1 MIRKILAVIVG
12 YLLFA
17 ASALAFFK
25 VFDIDAHSAAS
36 TAVMIQTAINGI
48 IFSAL
53 AGCITQLIAKTGNL
67 KINYILALL
76 IAAFATFSYFKAS
89 GEHWTQLMAI
99 FIFAPLSILGGWFIV
114 KKRSKNL

>member
-12 YLLFA
+12 YIIFA
-17 ASALAFFK
+17 ATALAFFK
-25 VFDIDAHSAAS
+25 VFDIEAHSVAS
-36 TAVMIQTAINGI
+36 TTVMIQTAINGI

-53 AGCITQLIAKTGNL
+53 AGWITQLIAKTGNL

-76 IAAFATFSYFKAS
+76 IAAFATFSFFKAS

-99 FIFAPLSILGGWFIV
+99 FIFAPVSIVGGWIV
-114 KKRSKNL
+114 VRRK

>member
-1 MIRKILAVIVG
+1 MIRKILSVLVG
-12 YLLFA
+12 YIIFA
-17 ASALAFFK
+17 ASALAFFYI
-25 VFDIDAHSAAS
+25 FDIEAHSATS
-36 TAVMIQTAINGI
+36 TTVMFQTATNGI

-53 AGCITQLIAKTGNL
+53 AGCITQLIAKTDNL

-99 FIFAPLSILGGWFIV
+99 FIFAPVSIAGGWV
-114 KKRSKNL
+114 LVRRKA

>member
-12 YLLFA
+12 YIIFA
-17 ASALAFFK
+17 ATALTFFK
-25 VFDIDAHSAAS
+25 VFDIEAHSAAS
-36 TAVMIQTAINGI
+36 TSVMIQTAINGI

-53 AGCITQLIAKTGNL
+53 AGWITQLIAKTGNL

-76 IAAFATFSYFKAS
+76 IAAFATFSFLKAS

-99 FIFAPLSILGGWFIV
+99 FIFAPVSIVGGWLV
-114 KKRSKNL
+114 ARRK